1 MTKNR
6 LIRIHFIIGTIVC
19 KFTYRVN
26 QYKWECNMKSKF
38 KWILSAFLVFSV
50 TVPVSA
56 MEMEERAGMEEIGK
70 KKKFGKKKGKKAGK
84 NNGKKS
90 KKGFWSWFGGK

>member
-6 LIRIHFIIGTIVC
+6 LKSILFQKVTIGCNLWGNI
-19 KFTYRVN
+19 FQFN
-26 QYKWECNMKSKF
+26 QECNMKSKF
-38 KWILSAFLVFSV
+38 RWILSAFLVFSV
-50 TVPVSA
+50 PAPVSA

>member
-1 MTKNR
+1 
-6 LIRIHFIIGTIVC
+6 
-19 KFTYRVN
+19 
-26 QYKWECNMKSKF
+26 MKSQF

-50 TVPVSA
+50 TAPVSA

-70 KKKFGKKKGKKAGK
+70 KKKFGKKKKGKKSGK
-84 NNGKKS
+84 NSGKKS

>member
-1 MTKNR
+1 
-6 LIRIHFIIGTIVC
+6 
-19 KFTYRVN
+19 
-26 QYKWECNMKSKF
+26 MKSKM
-38 KWILSAFLVFSV
+38 KWILSAFLVISV
-50 TVPVSA
+50 TAPISA

-70 KKKFGKKKGKKAGK
+70 KKKFGKKKKGKKSGK

>member
-1 MTKNR
+1 
-6 LIRIHFIIGTIVC
+6 
-19 KFTYRVN
+19 
-26 QYKWECNMKSKF
+26 MKSKLR
-38 KWILSAFLVFSV
+38 WILSAFLVFSV
-50 TVPVSA
+50 TAPISA

-70 KKKFGKKKGKKAGK
+70 KKKGKKSGK

>member
-1 MTKNR
+1 MKN
-6 LIRIHFIIGTIVC
+6 
-19 KFTYRVN
+19 
-26 QYKWECNMKSKF
+26 KF

-50 TVPVSA
+50 TAPVSG

-70 KKKFGKKKGKKAGK
+70 KKKYKKKKGKKAGK
-84 NNGKKS
+84 NSGKKS

>member
-1 MTKNR
+1 
-6 LIRIHFIIGTIVC
+6 
-19 KFTYRVN
+19 
-26 QYKWECNMKSKF
+26 MKSKF

-50 TVPVSA
+50 TAPVSA

-70 KKKFGKKKGKKAGK
+70 KKKFGKKKGKKKKFGKKKGKKSGK
-84 NNGKKS
+84 NSGKKS

>member
-1 MTKNR
+1 
-6 LIRIHFIIGTIVC
+6 
-19 KFTYRVN
+19 
-26 QYKWECNMKSKF
+26 
-38 KWILSAFLVFSV
+38 
-50 TVPVSA
+50 
-56 MEMEERAGMEEIGK
+56 MEEIGK

>member
-1 MTKNR
+1 
-6 LIRIHFIIGTIVC
+6 
-19 KFTYRVN
+19 
-26 QYKWECNMKSKF
+26 MKSKF

-50 TVPVSA
+50 TTPVSA

-70 KKKFGKKKGKKAGK
+70 KKKYKKKKGKKAGK
-84 NNGKKS
+84 NSGKKS

>member
-1 MTKNR
+1 
-6 LIRIHFIIGTIVC
+6 
-19 KFTYRVN
+19 
-26 QYKWECNMKSKF
+26 
-38 KWILSAFLVFSV
+38 
-50 TVPVSA
+50 

-70 KKKFGKKKGKKAGK
+70 KKKFGKKKGKKSGK

>member
-1 MTKNR
+1 
-6 LIRIHFIIGTIVC
+6 
-19 KFTYRVN
+19 
-26 QYKWECNMKSKF
+26 MKSKF
-38 KWILSAFLVFSV
+38 KWIFCSFSIQRNCSS
-50 TVPVSA
+50 SA